1 VIDAIVRF
9 LLKYTTYKSADK
21 LKEKVEGHL
30 KYKTC
35 KIFFNEKKEVIATV
49 FWNIDEPDTAH
60 ITDMVFREDHRNNG
74 MLNKMWHVLADNIKI
89 WPVKYLKYD
98 RDYTEDGSNRGP
110 TRKISVLR
118 FLRRMK

>member
-1 VIDAIVRF
+1 MIDAIVRF

-35 KIFFNEKKEVIATV
+35 KVFLNGKGEVIATV
-49 FWNIDEPDTAH
+49 FWNIDEPDVAH
-60 ITDMVFREDHRNNG
+60 VTDMVIHPECRRNG
-74 MLNKMWHVLADNIKI
+74 MLNKMWHVLAENIKI

-98 RDYTEDGSNRGP
+98 RDYTEDGSNRGL
-110 TRKISVLR
+110 TRKISVAR

>member
-1 VIDAIVRF
+1 MIDAIVRF
-9 LLKYTTYKSADK
+9 LLKYTTYKSAENLTK
-21 LKEKVEGHL
+21 KVEGHL

-35 KIFFNEKKEVIATV
+35 KVFFNEKKEVIATV
-49 FWNIDEPDTAH
+49 FWNIDEPDVAH
-60 ITDMVFREDHRNNG
+60 ITDMVIHPDHRNNG
-74 MLNKMWHVLADNIKI
+74 MLNKMWHVLAENLKI